1 MVALGVIVGVGGL
14 NSCLRDP
21 LCAMCLVFLWW
32 QDALNKYVSGFQDSP
47 SNNNRTVGSIRFYLR
62 IITPSILS
70 ALKNN
75 IGFFGWLK
83 RNRY

>member
-1 MVALGVIVGVGGL
+1 
-14 NSCLRDP
+14 
-21 LCAMCLVFLWW
+21 MCLVFLWW

-47 SNNNRTVGSIRFYLR
+47 SNNNRTVGSIRFFLR